1 MISRREKWA
10 LASVLG
16 AGLALASWVLYCVVV
31 SGWPWPNTAY
41 IKTTVGQESGLAS
54 GLDWTS
60 LVVQLI
66 QLERTPATPLE
77 IEKITNTSRL
87 TSLST
92 VGTRLSELRT
102 AADALKEAGLFS
114 GRTATVGGTTTWTA
128 SAADATAS
136 GSHTFVVSNLATQ
149 ARLTGGADIGT
160 GIAAT
165 NDVSGVTI
173 SSMGTSTAVTAGE
186 FTVNGARVT
195 VDPTDSLQ
203 DLFDA
208 ISTATGGDVTASYDA
223 ATDRITLTSGSGTPV
238 QLGAA
243 NDTSNFLTVARLFNN
258 GTDSVSS
265 AGSLGSVSSTA
276 TLENARLRTAITAV
290 DGDGKGSFTING
302 VAIEYDIHT
311 DSLSTVLAR
320 INASSAGVTASFDSA
335 SDRVILTNKAT
346 GDLGISVN
354 EAAGGLLGAL
364 GLTSGTTF
372 SAGEN
377 AAFTINGGSTLY
389 STSNTFTEDTH
400 GIPGLS
406 VTATSEDTQT
416 VTIAADTAEMK
427 SKIETFIT
435 KFNAVQSFIDDQTRI
450 TTTNGKVTAGNLSS
464 NREVQNWAQQLR
476 RAAFSAVSGLTGTV
490 QRLEHLGIDFTA
502 GTSQLAIKDPTKLEA
517 ALRDHPNDV
526 EAFFST
532 ASTGFVAQLDSLFT
546 SYIGVNGN
554 GGLLD
559 SQKTSLTKANSGIDE
574 QIAAIER
581 RLEMRREQM
590 EAAFMAMETAQ
601 SKLQQMQTQL
611 ANAFPTTSSNKK

>member
-1 MISRREKWA
+1 M
-10 LASVLG
+10 
-16 AGLALASWVLYCVVV
+16 AGLQL
-31 SGWPWPNTAY
+31 T
-41 IKTTVGQESGLAS
+41 GLAS
-54 GLDWTS
+54 GLDWKS
-60 LVVQLI
+60 LVDQLI
-66 QLERTPATPLE
+66 QLERTPATQLE

-92 VGTRLSELRT
+92 VGTRLSELKT

-114 GRTATVGGTTTWTA
+114 GRTATFGGTTTWTA

-149 ARLTGGADIGT
+149 ARLTGGSDIGT

-186 FTVNGARVT
+186 LTVNGARVT

>member
-1 MISRREKWA
+1 M
-10 LASVLG
+10 
-16 AGLALASWVLYCVVV
+16 AGLQL
-31 SGWPWPNTAY
+31 T
-41 IKTTVGQESGLAS
+41 GLAS
-54 GLDWTS
+54 GLDWKS
-60 LVVQLI
+60 LVDQLI
-66 QLERTPATPLE
+66 QLERTPATQLE

-92 VGTRLSELRT
+92 VGTRLSELKT

-114 GRTATVGGTTTWTA
+114 GRTATFGGTTTWTA

-160 GIAAT
+160 GIATT

>member
-1 MISRREKWA
+1 M
-10 LASVLG
+10 
-16 AGLALASWVLYCVVV
+16 AGLQL
-31 SGWPWPNTAY
+31 T
-41 IKTTVGQESGLAS
+41 GLAS
-54 GLDWTS
+54 GLDWKS
-60 LVVQLI
+60 LVDQLI
-66 QLERTPATPLE
+66 QLERTPATQLE

-92 VGTRLSELRT
+92 VGTRLSELKT

-114 GRTATVGGTTTWTA
+114 GRTATFGGTTTWTA

-208 ISTATGGDVTASYDA
+208 ISTATSGDVTASYDA

>member
-1 MISRREKWA
+1 
-10 LASVLG
+10 
-16 AGLALASWVLYCVVV
+16 
-31 SGWPWPNTAY
+31 
-41 IKTTVGQESGLAS
+41 
-54 GLDWTS
+54 
-60 LVVQLI
+60 
-66 QLERTPATPLE
+66 
-77 IEKITNTSRL
+77 
-87 TSLST
+87 
-92 VGTRLSELRT
+92 
-102 AADALKEAGLFS
+102 
-114 GRTATVGGTTTWTA
+114 
-128 SAADATAS
+128 
-136 GSHTFVVSNLATQ
+136 
-149 ARLTGGADIGT
+149 
-160 GIAAT
+160 
-165 NDVSGVTI
+165 
-173 SSMGTSTAVTAGE
+173 
-186 FTVNGARVT
+186 
-195 VDPTDSLQ
+195 
-203 DLFDA
+203 
-208 ISTATGGDVTASYDA
+208 
-223 ATDRITLTSGSGTPV
+223 
-238 QLGAA
+238 
-243 NDTSNFLTVARLFNN
+243 
-258 GTDSVSS
+258 
-265 AGSLGSVSSTA
+265 
-276 TLENARLRTAITAV
+276 
-290 DGDGKGSFTING
+290 
-302 VAIEYDIHT
+302 
-311 DSLSTVLAR
+311 
-320 INASSAGVTASFDSA
+320 VTASFDSA

-354 EAAGGLLGAL
+354 EAAGGLLGAM

-502 GTSQLAIKDPTKLEA
+502 GTSHRPIKDPTKLEA